1 MRTFKLLHNNLVFI
15 SLVFFT
21 SLIVAQEKLSATAF
35 LQEEDNSRLTIDFN
49 KNWKFKLSDSIQFKD
64 IGFNDSNWR
73 TLDVPHDWSIEFDYS
88 ESNSGRNAWLPGGI
102 GWYRK
107 TIIIPKEQSNKEFRI
122 EFDGVYKNST
132 LWVNGH
138 YVGNQH
144 DGYTSFYYN
153 ITPFINFGGENTFA
167 IKVDNSIQ
175 PNCRWYSGSGIYR
188 NVRLTITNKLAIEQW
203 GTFITTPKVSN
214 SGTDALVQTALRNY
228 GNASEF
234 ILETTIYSTDGEQV
248 GTIQTK
254 ELINRKSSKT
264 IYQTINVKNPKLW
277 SIKKPELY
285 TAKSKVIINNK
296 VVDNYET
303 KFGIRT
309 IDFDVKKGFSLN
321 GENLKLKGVCL
332 HNDGGVLGVAV
343 PIEIWE
349 RRLDK
354 LKEIGCNAIRAAH
367 NPPSPEFLDL
377 CDEKGFLVMNEFV
390 DKWNSEANNKKGK
403 KWTSNFFNPEG
414 FEDSHFEYEWQKN
427 FKHTI
432 ERDRNHPSIII
443 WSVGNENHS
452 PEDPEQIYGLRKYT
466 SYVRSLDSSR
476 PVISGMERGR
486 DSNPNDKV
494 EAIIKACSEM
504 DLIALNYGEQWCKA
518 IGDKKTEMPYVSTES
533 YRYFNSSPEK
543 RFANIE
549 RSPWIDVLENEHNM
563 GLFLWVGID
572 YLGESK
578 NFPKLGST
586 SGLLDISGFKK
597 TESYL
602 YQAFWSNK
610 PMVSIAVYE
619 VDADD
624 FSTSGRWGWPPIQES
639 WNFKE
644 GEKKD
649 LVTYTNCESVNLYLN
664 GKLLGNKKLSDFS
677 NWIMKWRDIP
687 FEKGTLKAVG
697 IIDGSEVCQF
707 ELKSTGAPYSIE
719 LKPYKKIIGSDKI
732 LQVEVFLID
741 KKRNLITQEPKD
753 LYFKTEGDAEIIGI
767 SNGDM
772 YDITPVI
779 NIQTR
784 KTNKGTCLVILKT
797 KELFKGAKLIVSAKG
812 VKEQVLEFK

>member
-1 MRTFKLLHNNLVFI
+1 MRCIYISFFFFLLVCKASGQGVN
-15 SLVFFT
+15 
-21 SLIVAQEKLSATAF
+21 SAT
-35 LQEEDNSRLTIDFN
+35 EIRITKNFN
-49 KNWKFKLSDSIQFKD
+49 KDWKFQLSDSTSFND
-64 IGFNDSNWR
+64 IEFDDSNWR
-73 TLDVPHDWSIEFDYS
+73 TLDIPHDWSIEFDHN

-107 TIIIPKEQSNKEFRI
+107 TIIIAKEQSNKEFRI

-138 YVGNQH
+138 YVGNQQ

-214 SGTDALVQTALRNY
+214 SGADVLVQTALRNY
-228 GNASEF
+228 ANASEF
-234 ILETTIYSTDGEQV
+234 ILETTIYSRDDEHV

-264 IYQTINVKNPKLW
+264 IYQTINVENPRLW

-285 TAKSKVIINNK
+285 TVKSKVIINNK

-309 IDFDVKKGFSLN
+309 IDFDAKKGFFLN

-349 RRLDK
+349 RRLNK
-354 LKEIGCNAIRAAH
+354 LKEIGCNAIRTAH

-377 CDEKGFLVMNEFV
+377 CDTMGFLVMDEFV
-390 DKWNSEANNKKGK
+390 DKWNSDKANKKKRKGLD
-403 KWTSNFFNPEG
+403 NFFNPNG
-414 FEDSHFEYEWQKN
+414 FGDPYFEFEWQKN
-427 FKHTI
+427 YKAAV
-432 ERDRNHPSIII
+432 ERDRNHPSVIM
-443 WSVGNENHS
+443 WSVGNENHP
-452 PEDPEQIYGLRKYT
+452 PEAEEQSQGLRMYT
-466 SYVRSLDSSR
+466 SFVRSLDETR
-476 PVISGMERGR
+476 PVISGMERGL
-486 DSNPNDKV
+486 DSDVNDKID
-494 EAIIKACSEM
+494 AIIKTCSEM
-504 DLIALNYGEQWCKA
+504 DLIALNYGEQWCQD
-518 IGDKKTEMPYVSTES
+518 IGSRNPGMPYVSTES

-549 RSPWIDVLENEHNM
+549 RSPWIDVLENDHNM
-563 GLFLWVGID
+563 GLFLWVGVD

-578 NFPKLGST
+578 KFPKLGSN
-586 SGLLDISGFKK
+586 SGLLDLAGFKK
-597 TESYL
+597 IESYL
-602 YQAFWSNK
+602 YQAFWSEK
-610 PMVSIAVYE
+610 PMVRIAVYE
-619 VDADD
+619 GDADD
-624 FSTSGRWGWPPIQES
+624 FSTSGRWGWPPISET
-639 WNFKE
+639 WNFKK

-664 GKLLGNKKLSDFS
+664 NKLIGNKKLSDFS
-677 NWIMKWRDIP
+677 NWIMKWQDIA

-697 IIDGSEVCQF
+697 VIKGKEVCEF
-707 ELKSTGAPYSIE
+707 ELKTTS
-719 LKPYKKIIGSDKI
+719 KPYKIDFKPYNKQINSGDIV
-732 LQVEVFLID
+732 QVEVFVLD
-741 KKRNLITQEPKD
+741 KKGMLVSDKPVD
-753 LYFKTEGDAEIIGI
+753 LHFKIEGDAKILGL
-767 SNGDM
+767 SNGDI
-772 YDITPVI
+772 YDNTSAR
-779 NIQTR
+779 NIETR
-784 KTNKGTCLVILKT
+784 KANRGTCLVILKMDQVLNDIKLVVT
-797 KELFKGAKLIVSAKG
+797 AKDLKKG
-812 VKEQVLEFK
+812 VLKLK